1 MCLFKKKK
9 IYKLIW
15 QYDTP
20 SPYSFTELIKAY
32 DPAHAW
38 KIVKRIHSIDI
49 SLVSVEEVR

>member
-20 SPYSFTELIKAY
+20 SQYSYTELVKAY

-38 KIVKRIHSIDI
+38 KIIKRGYATAI
-49 SLVSVEEVR
+49 SLISVEEVR